1 MASMVDES
9 IAPDRAP
16 ESVRTGLTT
25 TDALLVLMSLIWGAN
40 YTVVKYGTGVMDA
53 EAYNGVRVALA
64 AVVLVVMAFAAGA
77 RRASARDLLIVAG
90 LGVLGN
96 GIYQWLFAEGVS
108 RTRAGDAALLL
119 AAAPAFIALIGRVL
133 GVERIHARTVVGIAL
148 SIGGIALVVFGGE
161 ATSAGRSTLAGNLL
175 CFVGAIAWSLY
186 TVLLKPYTHRVDVL
200 PLSAAALAG
209 GAVPLVVVA
218 TPAIARTSWS
228 HVAPLTW
235 AAIAYSGIGSLVV
248 AYFFW
253 YRGVRVLGP
262 TRTALYSNLQPVIAL
277 LIAWAW
283 LSEVPTPWQWAG
295 AATII
300 GGVVLTRA

>member
-1 MASMVDES
+1 
-9 IAPDRAP
+9 
-16 ESVRTGLTT
+16 
-25 TDALLVLMSLIWGAN
+25 MSLIWGAN